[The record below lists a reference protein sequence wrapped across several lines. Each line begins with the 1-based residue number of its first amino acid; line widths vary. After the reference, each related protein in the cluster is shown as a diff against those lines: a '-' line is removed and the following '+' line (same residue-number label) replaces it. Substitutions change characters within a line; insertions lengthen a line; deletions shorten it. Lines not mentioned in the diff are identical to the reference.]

1 MFAATHV
8 NQQRKTFYCF
18 LLVNIT
24 SSLLRTYVWLFMFN
38 VGRGFALVINFYT
51 LLIRFEWPFYT
62 HLFMM
67 FQDFLFPSLLMKTPM
82 LGL

>member
-1 MFAATHV
+1 
-8 NQQRKTFYCF
+8 
-18 LLVNIT
+18 
-24 SSLLRTYVWLFMFN
+24 MFN

-51 LLIRFEWPFYT
+51 HSIRVAVLYT
-62 HLFMM
+62 FVYDVMTET

>member
-8 NQQRKTFYCF
+8 NQQRKHFIAFCE
-18 LLVNIT
+18 LIT

-38 VGRGFALVINFYT
+38 VGRGFALVINFCT

-67 FQDFLFPSLLMKTPM
+67 S
-82 LGL
+82 